1 MFKQSKQTTSNK
13 KKLEKRHNRQKIA
26 GNHKKYSKRES
37 IFVKYVQDT
46 HTHTYTHVHMHTTH
60 VLYTH
65 ILAHIAIQVHSQAR
79 RKKKRCCSKD
89 MEKEMEKMNYI
100 FKYTRDTNTKTRYTH
115 IRKRR
120 DFDNH
125 VTENAKRI
133 HSQK

>member
-1 MFKQSKQTTSNK
+1 MQVTIK
-13 KKLEKRHNRQKIA
+13 
-26 GNHKKYSKRES
+26 SKRES

-46 HTHTYTHVHMHTTH
+46 HTHTYTHIHMHTTY

-79 RKKKRCCSKD
+79 RKKKKKRCCSKD
-89 MEKEMEKMNYI
+89 MKKRKGKINYI

-115 IRKRR
+115 VRKRR
-120 DFDNH
+120 DFDKNH
-125 VTENAKRI
+125 ATENARRI